1 MHGKLNVALLTAS
14 KYTVNIL
21 FVNFC
26 VVAHQCCF
34 TLLQI
39 SAIEILV
46 ALGTSI
52 LVLIVMPQFD
62 VLTNLFISG
71 GVCIGTAF
79 FHAFFRL
86 QNQRWMI
93 IFPICSIILVLTGYG
108 LLVADYYVRISSY
121 VSEQNQ
127 DCYYYVGLAIL
138 ASLLISLNWWENS
151 LQASG
156 RIQDMLTELDGFRD
170 SVFMITSL
178 MRIAVT
184 VGVYFFYYFLIMKAH
199 SNWNA
204 FTEITEDTLE
214 VGLGVFFL
222 QAFCSAA
229 CHWFGVVACKI
240 HAVRLSFAM
249 PVSLTGPV
257 TLIVGIALFLS
268 QARILAVAPE
278 TSNFSEMK
286 NTSDNPFLDFCKGLE
301 RLKVSNSTPLILL
314 ELSNSICTTTLN
326 SHYAIWPFSMLA
338 LEGICMW
345 LGLITCAYYVW
356 GMKVPRIERTSQL
369 FVRRLYESAFIDQSL
384 LLNTKMKVK
393 TPEG

>member
-1 MHGKLNVALLTAS
+1 M
-14 KYTVNIL
+14 
-21 FVNFC
+21 
-26 VVAHQCCF
+26 
-34 TLLQI
+34 
-39 SAIEILV
+39 

-93 IFPICSIILVLTGYG
+93 IFPICSIILVLTGYS
-108 LLVADYYVRISSY
+108 LLVTDYYVRISSY
-121 VSEQNQ
+121 VSEQDQ

-156 RIQDMLTELDGFRD
+156 KIQDMLTELDGFRD

-184 VGVYFFYYFLIMKAH
+184 VGVYFFYYWPISKINI
-199 SNWNA
+199 NWNA

-257 TLIVGIALFLS
+257 TLIVGITLFLS
-268 QARILAVAPE
+268 QARILAVTPE
-278 TSNFSEMK
+278 TSIVSEV
-286 NTSDNPFLDFCKGLE
+286 NYTLIENPFVNFCNGLVK
-301 RLKVSNSTPLILL
+301 LKVSNSTPLILL

-326 SHYAIWPFSMLA
+326 SHYAVWPFSMLA

-393 TPEG
+393 SPEG